1 VNDSLTAAIWVAQ
14 GIVLVAIL
22 LRDVWHRDWMRI
34 AGAAAGLAVGALPV
48 ALPGLIPSSAFYFFL
63 FFAPVVL
70 TVAYGVRRRGVAF
83 ALALAFLG
91 SLAYIPLIGT
101 LLPSRGVPVPEI
113 FGMLF
118 ELYFYYSPIV
128 TALAGRE
135 AFACIDSYRL
145 KERAV

>member
-1 VNDSLTAAIWVAQ
+1 MIAAIWVVQ

-22 LRDVWHRDWMRI
+22 LRDGWRRDWMRI

-48 ALPGLIPSSAFYFFL
+48 TFPGLIPSSAIYFFL

-70 TVAYGVRRRGVAF
+70 TAAYGIGRRRVAF
-83 ALALAFLG
+83 VLALALLG
-91 SLAYIPLIGT
+91 SLAYIPLIGN
-101 LLPSRGVPVPEI
+101 LLPGAGVPVPEI
-113 FGMLF
+113 FGILL

-135 AFACIDSYRL
+135 AFACIESYRL
-145 KERAV
+145 KERAA

>member
-1 VNDSLTAAIWVAQ
+1 VNDSITAAIWVAQ

-34 AGAAAGLAVGALPV
+34 AGAATGLVVGVLLV
-48 ALPGLIPSSAFYFFL
+48 ALPSPSTFYFFL
-63 FFAPVVL
+63 FFAPVAL
-70 TVAYGVRRRGVAF
+70 TVAYGLRRRWVAF

-91 SLAYIPLIGT
+91 SLTYIPLIGT
-101 LLPSRGVPVPEI
+101 LLPGRGVPVPEI

-145 KERAV
+145 KERAA